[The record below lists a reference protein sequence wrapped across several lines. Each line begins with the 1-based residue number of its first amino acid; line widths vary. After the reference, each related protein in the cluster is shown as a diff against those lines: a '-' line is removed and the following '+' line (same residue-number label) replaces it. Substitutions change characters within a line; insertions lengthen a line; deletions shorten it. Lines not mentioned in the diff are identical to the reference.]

1 MKKNIRKIKAQEI
14 KYKIC
19 VSGSALIKGV
29 CSPDAAKK
37 TQELGKEIILQ
48 GGVLVTGAT
57 TGIPYEA
64 AKGAKNAGGLSIG
77 LSPAS
82 SEKEHVKKYRLPTDL
97 FDLIIFTGF
106 DYSGRNLL
114 LTRSSDAVIV
124 SCGRMGT
131 LNEFT
136 IAFEDKKP
144 IGVLLGTGGMAK
156 EIKEIVEEARR
167 GPGKIAYDQNPRRLV
182 KKVIRMIEQEKV
194 PEKIKKEI
202 SYDTTQG

>member
-1 MKKNIRKIKAQEI
+1 MEKKIARKIKAQEI

-19 VSGSALIKGV
+19 VSGSAEMKICTK
-29 CSPDAAKK
+29 DAEKK
-37 TQELGKEIILQ
+37 TRELGKEIARQ

-57 TGIPYEA
+57 SGIPYEA
-64 AKGAKNAGGLSIG
+64 AKGAKSIGGISIG

-82 SEKEHVKKYRLPTDL
+82 SEKEHVKKYRLPTDM

-106 DYSGRNLL
+106 DYAGRNLL
-114 LTRSSDAVIV
+114 MTRSSDAVVV
-124 SCGRMGT
+124 SCGRIGT

-156 EIKEIVEEARR
+156 EIREIVEEAHR
-167 GPGKIAYDQNPRRLV
+167 GPGKIAYDHNPRRLV
-182 KKVIRMIEQEKV
+182 EKVIRMIRKEKV
-194 PEKIKKEI
+194 PEKVKKQI
-202 SYDTTQG
+202 SYDTTHG

>member
-19 VSGSALIKGV
+19 VSGSARIKGV
-29 CSPDAAKK
+29 CSVNAIKK
-37 TQELGKEIILQ
+37 TQEIGKEIIRQ

-64 AKGAKNAGGLSIG
+64 ARGAKSEGGLSIG

-114 LTRSSDAVIV
+114 LTRSSDAVIM
-124 SCGRMGT
+124 SCGRIGT

-144 IGVLLGTGGMAK
+144 IGILMGTGGMTT
-156 EIKEIVEEARR
+156 EIKDIVEGAHR
-167 GPGKIAYDQNPRRLV
+167 GPGKIAYDQNPKRLI
-182 KKVIRMIEQEKV
+182 KKVIRMIKQEKV
-194 PEKIKKEI
+194 PDNIKRKI
-202 SYDTTQG
+202 SLDRTRG